1 MGQRT
6 LGPLTFRQ
14 RVFWLLAVAVV
25 IFDAIAL
32 IMTTWPAGA
41 CGCGG

>member
-1 MGQRT
+1 MPERS

-14 RVFWLLAVAVV
+14 RLFWTFAVAVV
-25 IFDAIAL
+25 IFGVITMILA
-32 IMTTWPAGA
+32 TWPSGA

>member
-1 MGQRT
+1 MDQRS

-14 RVFWLLAVAVV
+14 RMFWLFAVAVV
-25 IFDAIAL
+25 LFDLIAL
-32 IMTTWPAGA
+32 ILATWPSGA